1 MRPDGTPFNRANEH
15 AMTASPVLLE
25 RDADVAIITLNE
37 PAKLN
42 ALSLDLQRQLRTQ
55 LAGIREDRTVR
66 ALLLTGAGKAF
77 CVGADL
83 STDGPMAP
91 GSPGLGQ
98 RTADLMHE
106 LSNRI
111 VSDLRELPVPV
122 VVALNGAAAGAG
134 VGIALAADIVVAA
147 RSAYFYL
154 PFAPKLGLLPDL
166 GATWFLPRLLGRAH
180 ATALTLL
187 GDRLPAATAA
197 EWGLIWRCVDDEG
210 LRDDAL
216 SIAQRLAKL
225 PALSA
230 LDTRRAFDAALG
242 NTLEGQL
249 AYEAQRQRELLDRP
263 EFAEGVRAFLE
274 RREPVFGPR

>member
-1 MRPDGTPFNRANEH
+1 
-15 AMTASPVLLE
+15 MTASPILFE
-25 RDADVAIITLNE
+25 RDGDVAIVTLND
-37 PAKLN
+37 ASKLN
-42 ALSLDLQRQLRTQ
+42 ALSLELQYQLRSQ
-55 LAGIREDRTVR
+55 LAAIREDPSIR

-77 CVGADL
+77 CVGADI
-83 STDGPMAP
+83 STEGPMSP
-91 GSPGLGQ
+91 GTPGLGQ

-111 VSDLRELPVPV
+111 VTDLRELPVPV

-154 PFAPKLGLLPDL
+154 PFVPKLGLLPDL
-166 GATWFLPRLLGRAH
+166 GATWFLTRLLGRAR

-187 GDRLPAATAA
+187 GERLAAATAA
-197 EWGLIWRCVDDEG
+197 DWGLIWSCVEDER
-210 LRDDAL
+210 LDADARAL
-216 SIAQRLAKL
+216 AQRLARL
-225 PALSA
+225 PAGRAREARL
-230 LDTRRAFDAALG
+230 AFDASATH
-242 NTLEGQL
+242 TLDEQL
-249 AYEAQRQRELLDRP
+249 IYETQRQRELLEQP